1 MNTEL
6 DKDDIFAT
14 IAVHDSA
21 ISVSKVGNLCII
33 NRKQVP
39 NPSHCE
45 HHPAASGSPGLTS
58 IRDEL
63 LKLIPY

>member
-21 ISVSKVGNLCII
+21 VSVSKVRNLCFI
-33 NRKQVP
+33 NRKKVP
-39 NPSHCE
+39 NASHCE
-45 HHPAASGSPGLTS
+45 HRPAASHSAGLTS

-63 LKLIPY
+63 FK